1 MRVPGIILLLFLFLL
16 SGCFS
21 RNSYTSGLLDHSEL
35 LKMKQERRMRDLKQ
49 TRLLRLGIVKNQQKE
64 ILEFKKKMESKGW
77 RVQLIPCP
85 EKRLT
90 GLLRSGFLDLI
101 CLPGKTEADAE
112 QLDLYFLAPAF
123 LTDNKLL
130 LQEIH

>member
-1 MRVPGIILLLFLFLL
+1 MFLL

-21 RNSYTSGLLDHSEL
+21 RNNYTPGLLDNAEL
-35 LKMKQERRMRDLKQ
+35 LKMNQERRMRELKQ
-49 TRLLRLGIVKNQQKE
+49 TRLIRLGIGDKRQKE
-64 ILEFKKKMESKGW
+64 IVEFKKKMESKGW
-77 RVQLIPCP
+77 RVQEIPCP

-90 GLLRSGFLDLI
+90 GLLRAGALDLI
-101 CLPGKTEADAE
+101 YLPGKTTADAE